1 MSKATPETPA
11 APAAAAGPTAP
22 STPAGP
28 ELKRVTTEYVDA
40 EDRLRIS
47 GETGDGGVLVLWMTQ
62 RMVNRLIG
70 ALAQWLEK
78 QSGDVLPVEVAQG
91 VAMKT
96 AMTSLPPSPPD
107 KPKQNETVAA

>member
-1 MSKATPETPA
+1 
-11 APAAAAGPTAP
+11 
-22 STPAGP
+22 
-28 ELKRVTTEYVDA
+28 VDA

-96 AMTSLPPSPPD
+96 AMSSLPGKGSLLGARLHASLHARSFPGPFGSGL
-107 KPKQNETVAA
+107 